1 MTTISQPKFT
11 LVTQSVFVDGS
22 IYGLRNIDSFG
33 SILQVCAA
41 SYSELSRMMGTISRA
56 AYIVY
61 LIDAATKVYTGHG
74 SASRNI
80 GERLEPEEVEHA
92 QVYVIHSLDPRYDK
106 YVACYVEGRM
116 IDVAAELGVPLANS
130 NRPFGPN
137 GLRICPNQEQLV
149 DHAKFLLKVA
159 GFRRFEDANTTD
171 RPARLAV
178 TADLHDVRIIKPEDL
193 VIPDTAVFKRL
204 VHTKLRA
211 EGYQVG
217 KRLIVLPG
225 ADYSFETK
233 SGLSVD
239 NRARREALKQ
249 LDIFEKLPCVTDRSR
264 LRVGLD
270 CKSAPVAAT
279 LITGE
284 HLDNDA
290 WQEAPAPGSGDGRPA

>member
-1 MTTISQPKFT
+1 
-11 LVTQSVFVDGS
+11 
-22 IYGLRNIDSFG
+22 
-33 SILQVCAA
+33 
-41 SYSELSRMMGTISRA
+41 
-56 AYIVY
+56 
-61 LIDAATKVYTGHG
+61 
-74 SASRNI
+74 
-80 GERLEPEEVEHA
+80 
-92 QVYVIHSLDPRYDK
+92 
-106 YVACYVEGRM
+106 
-116 IDVAAELGVPLANS
+116 
-130 NRPFGPN
+130 
-137 GLRICPNQEQLV
+137 
-149 DHAKFLLKVA
+149 
-159 GFRRFEDANTTD
+159 
-171 RPARLAV
+171 LAV

-249 LDIFEKLPCVTDRSR
+249 LDIFEKLPGVTDRSR

-279 LITGE
+279 LICGE
-284 HLDNDA
+284 HSDNSA
-290 WQEAPAPGSGDGRPA
+290 WATMPLPAPGEARAA